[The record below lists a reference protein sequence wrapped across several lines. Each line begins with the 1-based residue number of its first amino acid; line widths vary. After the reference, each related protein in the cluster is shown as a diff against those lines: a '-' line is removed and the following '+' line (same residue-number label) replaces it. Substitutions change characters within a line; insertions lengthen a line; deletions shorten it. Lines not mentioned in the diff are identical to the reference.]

1 MRASVSPGYG
11 DDSDM
16 AHIDLTLTEENIDW
30 IRSGGVVTIP
40 LDEGI
45 IDADP
50 RIVIAHEQHEAVLP
64 D

>member
-1 MRASVSPGYG
+1 
-11 DDSDM
+11 M